1 MKNDHAKS
9 ENDMVCSLHESLNQ
23 NTDKEAHWEKAYLLL
38 NMGQPAI
45 VQFGAIVLIA
55 GDDSLLTMHIARFL
69 ANVKLFARQLKMLK
83 DNDN

>member
-1 MKNDHAKS
+1 M
-9 ENDMVCSLHESLNQ
+9 
-23 NTDKEAHWEKAYLLL
+23 